1 MCRAISTTC
10 LLPGNLAHI
19 GLVSGRK
26 TPEGERP
33 LIINNIGQG
42 TKIED
47 RLLEFPLTGHYRFV
61 PRNV

>member
-1 MCRAISTTC
+1 
-10 LLPGNLAHI
+10 
-19 GLVSGRK
+19 VSGRK

-47 RLLEFPLTGHYRFV
+47 RLFEFPLTGHYRFV